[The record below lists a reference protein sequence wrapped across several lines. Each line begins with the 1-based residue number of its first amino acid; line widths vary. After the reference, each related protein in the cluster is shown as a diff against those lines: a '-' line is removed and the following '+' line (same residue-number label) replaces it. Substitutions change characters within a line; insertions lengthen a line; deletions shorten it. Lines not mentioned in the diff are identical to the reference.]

1 MKIGK
6 RIKELRV
13 SKNMTQL
20 ELANILCVSDRTV
33 SKWEQERGNPD
44 IDMLPMIAETFN
56 VTIDFLITGVDGN
69 SFQKHE
75 HQSLS
80 EFVSNKIAPK
90 ALDEDGV
97 LVLDGLEKEYDYE
110 LIRNCFIIA
119 LGQVVSKNVS
129 EDEFVKTLLLQI
141 KRVAFIKSRPLVEQ
155 KVNEL
160 YYTYRKKELGSY
172 FEKTKFIKSI
182 YYYLS
187 KADLKTDE
195 EKVSYLENVLLPI
208 INNSKD
214 NEEIKANF
222 KELKKNKSP
231 FADDNELKKE
241 PDIDMLDEKIR
252 IMETRSPKEFLSLLQ
267 GGTKPAKSDLK
278 VVEMLEKDFAFKNG
292 VINTIIDYCL
302 AMDNHILNRAYVEKV
317 AASVAR
323 AGTQNVRETIDYF
336 RSVNKKKKFF
346 QHDPVEK
353 KPKKRKRKPRRTL
366 KIDD

>member
-1 MKIGK
+1 
-6 RIKELRV
+6 
-13 SKNMTQL
+13 MTQL
-20 ELANILCVSDRTV
+20 ELANVLCVSDRAV

-44 IDMLPMIAETFN
+44 IDMLPRIANIFD
-56 VTIDFLITGVDGN
+56 VSIDYLITGTDTN
-69 SFQKHE
+69 FSQKQE
-75 HQSLS
+75 CQTLS
-80 EFVSNKIAPK
+80 DFVSSKVAPRI
-90 ALDEDGV
+90 LDEDSI
-97 LVLDGLEKEYDYE
+97 LVLDGLEKEYDHDF
-110 LIRNCFIIA
+110 IRNCFIIA

-129 EDEFVKTLLLQI
+129 EDDFIKLLLLQI
-141 KRVAFIKSRPLVEQ
+141 KRVAFIKSRPPVEQ

-160 YYTYRKKELGSY
+160 YYTYRKKELPIY
-172 FEKTKFIKSI
+172 FEKAKFIKSI

-195 EKVSYLENVLLPI
+195 EKASYIDSVLLPI

-222 KELKKNKSP
+222 KDLKKNKSP
-231 FADDNELKKE
+231 FAADNELKKE
-241 PDIDMLDEKIR
+241 PDIDMLEGKIR
-252 IMETRSPKEFLSLLQ
+252 IMESRSPKEFLSLLQ

-292 VINTIIDYCL
+292 VVNTIIDYCL